1 VLAVEEEIEVSD
13 SEFIVRRR
21 AGRGGVSDSDSI
33 VEAG

>member
-21 AGRGGVSDSDSI
+21 AGGVSDSDSI